1 VIRFSGIDKGWWID
15 LGWNALPKEGIAMTR
30 RLGRGLGSLLG
41 DPEGTDRE
49 EGSEGRDRFDVA
61 VTQIRPNPFQPRK
74 VFDPEGLEELRASIQ
89 RHGILQP
96 IVLRQVEGGY
106 ELISGERRWR
116 AAQGVGLAKVPAVVR
131 TSVSDADML
140 ELALVENVQRRD
152 LDPMERALGYRAL
165 MDKLSLTQQGVA
177 DRVGQKRATV
187 ANHLRLLELPE
198 QVQEALQKGLISMGH
213 ARALLGLSSSKAMT
227 QMVGQIV
234 RQDLS
239 VREVERLVRNR
250 QAAAADPAGVDTAP
264 PQPEQAPWAR
274 DLERRIQERLGTKVA
289 LQDQGNGRGRI
300 VIDYFNRADL
310 DRVLG
315 VLAPREEF

>member
-1 VIRFSGIDKGWWID
+1 
-15 LGWNALPKEGIAMTR
+15 MTR

-41 DPEGTDRE
+41 DPEEAGPAKDAGGRE
-49 EGSEGRDRFDVA
+49 RLEIA
-61 VTQIRPNPFQPRK
+61 VTEIRPNPFQPRK

-152 LDPMERALGYRAL
+152 LDPMERAEGYRAL

-213 ARALLGLSSSKAMT
+213 ARALLGLSSSKAMV

-239 VREVERLVRNR
+239 VRDVERMVRNR
-250 QAAAADPAGVDTAP
+250 QAAAVDPSGAAAAP
-264 PQPEQAPWAR
+264 AFPEQAPWAR
-274 DLERRIQERLGTKVA
+274 ELERRMQERLGTKVA
-289 LQDQGNGRGRI
+289 LQDQGDGRGRI
-300 VIDYFNRADL
+300 LIEYFNRADL
-310 DRVLG
+310 DRVLE